1 MAAGVARVAAASAAG
16 AELARVS
23 RRGPCGG
30 SARMAA
36 AAFGALLPLVACGA
50 PTAPTPIVRDAK
62 GVAQWLAALQPKPV
76 LVNYWAT
83 WCGPCI
89 AELPDLL
96 HGTAA
101 FRRAGGAVVLV
112 AMELVVDGATLAT
125 ATAKVAAKARE
136 LAAAHPGLEVA
147 FLLCTAEDLIGA
159 RAGLG
164 VDLGA
169 LPQTF
174 VYDGR
179 GQQVGHHE
187 GRADREQFAALV
199 AGLR

>member
-1 MAAGVARVAAASAAG
+1 M
-16 AELARVS
+16 
-23 RRGPCGG
+23 PCGS
-30 SARMAA
+30 SARAA
-36 AAFGALLPLVACGA
+36 AAALGALVALWACGPPA
-50 PTAPTPIVRDAK
+50 EPTPIVRNAQ
-62 GVAQWLAALQPKPV
+62 GVAQWLTALQPKPV

-83 WCGPCI
+83 WCGPCV
-89 AELPDLL
+89 AELPDLIE
-96 HGTAA
+96 GTAE

-136 LAAAHPGLEVA
+136 LAALHPGLEVA
-147 FLLCTAEDLIGA
+147 FLLCTAEDLIAA

-164 VDLGA
+164 VELGA

-174 VYDGR
+174 VYDGQGR
-179 GQQVGHHE
+179 QVGHHE
-187 GRADREQFAALV
+187 GRAGREQFAALV